1 MEGQIVTFM
10 DNLKLS
16 YTEVMNMPYL
26 RLLLMNKDKM
36 RVASGKKV
44 NMTSGKDMMKRRNG

>member
-1 MEGQIVTFM
+1 M

-36 RVASGKKV
+36 RVASGKKI
-44 NMTSGKDMMKRRNG
+44 NMTSGKNMMKRRNG